1 MHGHRLRAG
10 RHGQGNLRRRYGVKG
25 LSGECSQVGT
35 SFSRHRCL
43 VSCETLVDRA
53 AGADELRVR
62 RSIRIEEL
70 LSWWRW
76 RQKISC
82 PPRS

>member
-25 LSGECSQVGT
+25 FSGESFLVGT
-35 SFSRHRCL
+35 TLSRHRCL
-43 VSCETLVDRA
+43 VSCWTPVDRA
-53 AGADELRVR
+53 ADADELRVR

-70 LSWWRW
+70 LPWWR
-76 RQKISC
+76 
-82 PPRS
+82 